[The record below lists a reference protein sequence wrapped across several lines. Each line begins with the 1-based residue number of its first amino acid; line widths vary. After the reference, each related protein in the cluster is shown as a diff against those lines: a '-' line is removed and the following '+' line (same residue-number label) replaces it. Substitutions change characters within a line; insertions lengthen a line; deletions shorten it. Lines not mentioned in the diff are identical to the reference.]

1 MNFTD
6 IIDINSDEQKQNLLS
21 FMHSK
26 FSDEHQRM
34 FIKSFY
40 MTLFETEDKYPITDD
55 EAIKWLGYSRKDNF
69 KRSLEKYL
77 KLDKD
82 YVIFLPHAE
91 EKAHGMK
98 KATEQYKLTV
108 DAFKIL
114 GMKAGTKEGDCIRMY
129 YIELEKQIFA
139 YGMWQSSEKLKQQN
153 QKIEQ
158 QTQEIQNLLEE
169 NESLNVKKGTPV
181 IYIYDTDST
190 REEPENKIGVTEQYR
205 TRAKPYKTTNPFG
218 RLVFKREINPN
229 LNLKTIEHY
238 IHLLMKRY
246 RINGE
251 NFNIGVEEAK
261 LIINRVANTVDLCY
275 NIEDSTERQSKLAK
289 LLDYETQI
297 IHDIPNPKLSTREI
311 STQTDYIEDTKSI
324 VLDTNKSKFDQYIDE
339 CCIIDENSEV
349 SSTDII
355 GQYRLWTKS
364 VDKDTYHALLD
375 YLTIKF
381 RPTRLNLQDKSS
393 VVNGFRGVCLKEIE
407 YKRKFM
413 NTQSDPE
420 AFVFHM
426 CNFTPSGKVLMPELV
441 DEYIAWK
448 KRLNK
453 PLNKND
459 VLDFKKYM
467 KECEYVLVS
476 NIWCPN
482 GSGQGYYGINLKSSE
497 ILHKKT
503 SSTAKKVE
511 KRDLKTNTTLDTWTT
526 IAKAAES
533 EGISAAK
540 MSRSIK
546 NNIKFNDY
554 YYVIAN
560 V

>member
-55 EAIKWLGYSRKDNF
+55 ESIKWLGYSRKDPF
-69 KRSLEKYL
+69 KRFLEKHLTINEHYI
-77 KLDKD
+77 
-82 YVIFLPHAE
+82 VIHRVVNQNPKPCENF
-91 EKAHGMK
+91 
-98 KATEQYKLTV
+98 KLTV

-139 YGMWQSSEKLKQQN
+139 YGMWQSSEKLKQKNYEIENLQQQN
-153 QKIEQ
+153 EKLI
-158 QTQEIQNLLEE
+158 EE
-169 NESLNVKKGTPV
+169 NNTLNVKNGTPV
-181 IYIYDTDST
+181 IYIYDTDS
-190 REEPENKIGVTEQYR
+190 RNPNSDKKIGITEHYR
-205 TRAKPYKTTNPFG
+205 SRMKPYKQVTPFG
-218 RLVFKREINPN
+218 KMVFKIEISPN
-229 LNLKTIEHY
+229 YNLKIVEQWIHYLLKKFRLEGEVFNVSIDEAKTIITKVVNLLNLIE
-238 IHLLMKRY
+238 L
-246 RINGE
+246 
-251 NFNIGVEEAK
+251 
-261 LIINRVANTVDLCY
+261 
-275 NIEDSTERQSKLAK
+275 EDSTERQSKLAK

-511 KRDLKTNTTLDTWTT
+511 KRDIKTNTTLDTWTT

-533 EGISAAK
+533 EGISAPK

>member
-1 MNFTD
+1 
-6 IIDINSDEQKQNLLS
+6 
-21 FMHSK
+21 
-26 FSDEHQRM
+26 
-34 FIKSFY
+34 
-40 MTLFETEDKYPITDD
+40 
-55 EAIKWLGYSRKDNF
+55 
-69 KRSLEKYL
+69 
-77 KLDKD
+77 
-82 YVIFLPHAE
+82 
-91 EKAHGMK
+91 
-98 KATEQYKLTV
+98 
-108 DAFKIL
+108 
-114 GMKAGTKEGDCIRMY
+114 
-129 YIELEKQIFA
+129 
-139 YGMWQSSEKLKQQN
+139 
-153 QKIEQ
+153 
-158 QTQEIQNLLEE
+158 
-169 NESLNVKKGTPV
+169 
-181 IYIYDTDST
+181 
-190 REEPENKIGVTEQYR
+190 
-205 TRAKPYKTTNPFG
+205 
-218 RLVFKREINPN
+218 
-229 LNLKTIEHY
+229 
-238 IHLLMKRY
+238 
-246 RINGE
+246 
-251 NFNIGVEEAK
+251 
-261 LIINRVANTVDLCY
+261 
-275 NIEDSTERQSKLAK
+275 
-289 LLDYETQI
+289 
-297 IHDIPNPKLSTREI
+297 
-311 STQTDYIEDTKSI
+311 
-324 VLDTNKSKFDQYIDE
+324 
-339 CCIIDENSEV
+339 
-349 SSTDII
+349 
-355 GQYRLWTKS
+355 
-364 VDKDTYHALLD
+364 
-375 YLTIKF
+375 
-381 RPTRLNLQDKSS
+381 
-393 VVNGFRGVCLKEIE
+393 
-407 YKRKFM
+407 M

>member
-55 EAIKWLGYSRKDNF
+55 EAIKWLGFTRKDNF
-69 KRSLEKYL
+69 KRFLEKHL
-77 KLDKD
+77 ILDTH
-82 YVIFLPHAE
+82 YVSILRVEDQNPKPCENIRF
-91 EKAHGMK
+91 
-98 KATEQYKLTV
+98 TV

-139 YGMWQSSEKLKQQN
+139 YGMWQSSQKLKEKELENVNLQQQNEKL
-153 QKIEQ
+153 I
-158 QTQEIQNLLEE
+158 EE
-169 NESLNVKKGTPV
+169 NNTLNVKNGTPV
-181 IYIYDTDST
+181 IYIYDTDS
-190 REEPENKIGVTEQYR
+190 RNQNSDKKIGITEHYR
-205 TRAKPYKTTNPFG
+205 SRMKPYKQVTPFG
-218 RLVFKREINPN
+218 KMVFKIEISPN
-229 LNLKTIEHY
+229 YNLKIVEQWIHYLLKKFRLEGEVFNVSIDEAKTIITKVVNLLNLIE
-238 IHLLMKRY
+238 L
-246 RINGE
+246 
-251 NFNIGVEEAK
+251 
-261 LIINRVANTVDLCY
+261 
-275 NIEDSTERQSKLAK
+275 EDSTERQSKLAK
-289 LLDYETQI
+289 LLDYETQV
-297 IHDIPNPKLSTREI
+297 IHDIPNPKLSSREM

-339 CCIIDENSEV
+339 CCIIDENNEV
-349 SSTDII
+349 STVDII
-355 GQYRLWTKS
+355 GQYRLWSKTA
-364 VDKDTYHALLD
+364 DKDTYHALLD

-407 YKRKFM
+407 YKRKFV
-413 NTQSDPE
+413 NNQSDPE
-420 AFVFHM
+420 TFIFHM

-467 KECEYVLVS
+467 KDCEYVLVS

-482 GSGQGYYGINLKSSE
+482 GSGQGYYGINLKSAE

-511 KRDLKTNTTLDTWTT
+511 KRDIKTNTTLDTWTT
-526 IAKAAES
+526 IAKAAEA

-560 V
+560 T